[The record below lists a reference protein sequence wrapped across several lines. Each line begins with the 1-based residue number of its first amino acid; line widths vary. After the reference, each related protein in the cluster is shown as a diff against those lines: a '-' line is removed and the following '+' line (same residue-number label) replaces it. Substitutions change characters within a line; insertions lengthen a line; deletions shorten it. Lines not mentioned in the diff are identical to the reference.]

1 MKFNT
6 KAIHGGQTI
15 DPAYNSVMQ
24 PIYQT
29 STYAQDG
36 SNASNTTA
44 DGLSNTTNTTTT
56 EQPLHSVTTT
66 LGPTSSPTTTTTPP
80 SETTT
85 QTSTTTSFLRTT
97 TVLIETTT
105 TSITTTVPPCSEAT
119 GNSSCKVCLGPL
131 CKFVER
137 GEQGVSW
144 EILFVA
150 FGLSIVGLTGLC
162 LYYICLRP
170 LIMGNPA
177 QDIYWD
183 DSDEEDE
190 WSEAQPLNKSEIR
203 RHSRERVRA
212 FEIVD
217 LNPVSDK

>member
-1 MKFNT
+1 MKF
-6 KAIHGGQTI
+6 IFI
-15 DPAYNSVMQ
+15 LLLIS
-24 PIYQT
+24 

-36 SNASNTTA
+36 SNASNTTG
-44 DGLSNTTNTTTT
+44 DGLSNTTNTTNTTTT
-56 EQPLHSVTTT
+56 ESPLHSVTTT
-66 LGPTSSPTTTTTPP
+66 LGPTSTPAATTTTSAPI
-80 SETTT
+80 ETTT

-105 TSITTTVPPCSEAT
+105 VSETTTTTAETTVPPTTTIPPCSEAT
-119 GNSSCKVCLGPL
+119 NNTACKVCLGPL

-137 GEQGVSW
+137 GEQGVGW

-150 FGLSIVGLTGLC
+150 FGLTIVGLAGLC

-177 QDIYWD
+177 EDIYWD

-190 WSEAQPLNKSEIR
+190 WSEAQPLNNTQIR

-217 LNPVSDK
+217 LNPVTDK

>member
-1 MKFNT
+1 MKF
-6 KAIHGGQTI
+6 IFI
-15 DPAYNSVMQ
+15 LLL
-24 PIYQT
+24 IT

-36 SNASNTTA
+36 SNASNTTG
-44 DGLSNTTNTTTT
+44 DGLSNSTNTTNTTTT
-56 EQPLHSVTTT
+56 ESPLHSVTTT
-66 LGPTSSPTTTTTPP
+66 LGPTSTPAATTTTAPI
-80 SETTT
+80 ETTT

-105 TSITTTVPPCSEAT
+105 MTETTTTTTVPPCSEAT
-119 GNSSCKVCLGPL
+119 NNTACKVCLGPL

-137 GEQGVSW
+137 GEQGVGW

-150 FGLSIVGLTGLC
+150 FGLTIVGLTGLC

-170 LIMGNPA
+170 LILGNPA

-183 DSDEEDE
+183 DSDDEEE
-190 WSEAQPLNKSEIR
+190 WSEAHPLNRNEIR

-217 LNPVSDK
+217 LNPVSEK